1 MKKIILT
8 GATGSIGNALLQE
21 CAHHQ
26 VETFIIC
33 RPDSPRVHFL
43 PQGNLV
49 HIIFADL
56 AHLQQTQKEL
66 PTDADVFYH
75 LGWTGTD
82 KQSNRDD
89 MTRQVQNIQYS
100 LDAVEL
106 AYKCGCHTFIGAGSQ
121 AEYGRVEGLLQPD
134 TPTHPDNGYGM
145 AKLCAGQMSRVVA
158 QRYGMKHIWTRT
170 LSVYGPQDGARTMIM
185 SVIHQLLRGKAPD
198 CTLGEQMWDYLFAK
212 DAGGMFF
219 ALGEKGIDGKIYCLG
234 SGEAKP
240 LREYIMTI
248 QNEITR
254 ELTVN
259 FGAVPYAPKQVMHL
273 QADISD
279 MERDTGY
286 HCRYS
291 FLEGIRET
299 IQWCKENMDY
309 WEGI

>member
-1 MKKIILT
+1 MRKAILT
-8 GATGSIGNALLQE
+8 GATGSIGRALLQE
-21 CAHHQ
+21 CIAHH
-26 VETFIIC
+26 VETYVLC
-33 RPDSPRVHFL
+33 RLGSARVKYI
-43 PQGNLV
+43 PPKDCV
-49 HIIFADL
+49 HIVYEDIANLKQAQD
-56 AHLQQTQKEL
+56 KL
-66 PTDADVFYH
+66 PVDADVFYH
-75 LGWTGTD
+75 LGWTGTNR
-82 KQSNRDD
+82 KSNRNN
-89 MTRQVQNIQYS
+89 MLQQVKNIQYT

-106 AYKCGCHTFIGAGSQ
+106 AHQCGCHTFIGAGSQ
-121 AEYGRVEGLLQPD
+121 AEYGRVEEALRPD
-134 TPTHPDNGYGM
+134 TAANPDNGYGM

-234 SGEAKP
+234 SGEVKP

-248 QNEITR
+248 QNEIAP
-254 ELTVN
+254 ELSVN
-259 FGAVPYAPKQVMHL
+259 FGAIPYAPKQVMHL

-279 MERDTGY
+279 LERDTGY